1 MSHVIEL
8 PDDVYRALEDYAAEQ
23 GKPVDEL
30 AADLLARD
38 IAQASALMT
47 SGRGRLD
54 WSTAT
59 AEEIIAALRASRV
72 ERERP
77 IEL

>member
-8 PDDVYRALEDYAAEQ
+8 PDDVCHALEDYAAEQ
-23 GKPVDEL
+23 GKPADEL
-30 AADLLARD
+30 AADLLARE
-38 IAQASALMT
+38 IAQASALVT

-54 WSTAT
+54 WATAT

-72 ERERP
+72 QRERP
-77 IEL
+77 VEL

>member
-8 PDDVYRALEDYAAEQ
+8 PDEVYRALEDYAAEQ
-23 GKPVDEL
+23 GKSVDEL
-30 AADLLARD
+30 AADLLAHE
-38 IAQASALMT
+38 IAQASASST

-54 WSTAT
+54 WATAT
-59 AEEIIAALRASRV
+59 AEEIIATLRASRL

-77 IEL
+77 IER